1 MTIVTDVGAAR
12 SRPLTTIL
20 SNLIWTL
27 CTIAATGCGGNAT
40 NAALPYG
47 PPSRISAQLFAP
59 DQKGSPTFD
68 HLFSFNNKNG
78 SQPEGGLV
86 ELGGTLYGTTQLGGN
101 SGCFGGYSIP
111 GCGTVFKVTTS
122 GKEVAIYSF
131 KGEPDGAISWAPLI
145 SVNGKLYGTTIRG
158 GNSQCDGSS
167 NVPGC
172 GTVFEITTSGTEKV
186 LHSFQGGS
194 DGATPSYWSP
204 LVFVQGALYGVTHQ
218 GGANNAG
225 TIFKVTMSGK
235 ESILY
240 SFKAQS
246 SESDPRSILFANGA
260 FYGVSLGGGSP
271 YRPNYGSVFK
281 VTMSGKEKSVYDFK
295 GSPDGANPSGQLVAL
310 KNAFYGVT
318 TTGGKGNCYPDGC
331 GTVFEVTVDGKEK
344 VLHRFDPRRKDG
356 VLLYSGLVSVG
367 GLLYGTTV
375 SGGKSGDD
383 GGTVFKMTTSGTET
397 ILHYFG
403 LYDKNGTFPDGSVT
417 PIGNVL
423 YGTTSYGGKA
433 TPKNK
438 FGYGSVFKLS
448 L

>member
-1 MTIVTDVGAAR
+1 MMTIVTDVGAAR

-246 SESDPRSILFANGA
+246 SESDPRRSCLRTGLSMVFHLEEDRLTGPTTGA
-260 FYGVSLGGGSP
+260 FS
-271 YRPNYGSVFK
+271 K
-281 VTMSGKEKSVYDFK
+281 
-295 GSPDGANPSGQLVAL
+295 
-310 KNAFYGVT
+310 
-318 TTGGKGNCYPDGC
+318 
-331 GTVFEVTVDGKEK
+331 
-344 VLHRFDPRRKDG
+344 
-356 VLLYSGLVSVG
+356 
-367 GLLYGTTV
+367 
-375 SGGKSGDD
+375 
-383 GGTVFKMTTSGTET
+383 
-397 ILHYFG
+397 
-403 LYDKNGTFPDGSVT
+403 
-417 PIGNVL
+417 
-423 YGTTSYGGKA
+423 
-433 TPKNK
+433 
-438 FGYGSVFKLS
+438 
-448 L
+448 